1 MAQKELENEVKQALQ
16 YIKSGENFI
25 LEGGAGSGKTY
36 SLISLINELSLE
48 YPEKS
53 IVCITYTNN
62 AVAEIKSR
70 INNENFLVSTIH
82 EFIWNTIK
90 KYQNEIK
97 LTLVNLINDEN
108 YRIFTKPKEVN
119 EDYIVVDIFKNV
131 YVEYDEY
138 YSMTSN
144 EENKIKISHDHVLII
159 AEKLFEKYKKLS
171 DIFKDIANYIFIDEY
186 QDTDSDVA
194 KILLTHIK
202 SSNKKNAVG
211 FFGDSMQAIYEG
223 GVGDLEEYG
232 LKKIVKKQ
240 NRRNPRTV
248 IEVANKFREDGIEQE
263 PSTDYN
269 APNMENGHIIEG
281 SVKFIYGKRLDD
293 INLLKNKEIFSEW
306 NFTEAGK
313 TKELRLTHKYNA
325 DMSGFKELFDLY
337 DNDPLIKLIEK
348 IRIETS
354 KKNISTIGKTLEELV
369 LEINSKGLLDKI
381 KSTVDYVIYQDI
393 KNLLWEEIRSKYRI
407 KKESLL
413 GYKLNGLNRKYE
425 ANSSRDRILQRLDNL
440 CELLELY
447 ETKQYNE
454 FLKQTHFIIENK
466 GNKIELEETMRF
478 LSNSDNRTIEEVLN
492 FAEEHRL
499 LKEDDLF
506 NNFIANR
513 GLYLWKKI
521 KEMSFVQYR
530 NSIKYLKEFFPI
542 ATQHSVKG
550 SEYDNILVI
559 LASNWNQYDFRTLFG
574 EGSASD
580 SVKRRTKKLFYVSIT
595 RAKRNLVIYMQID
608 EKKDKNINKI
618 IEKAKEYF
626 GGNNVV
632 SIEELK

>member
-82 EFIWNTIK
+82 EFMWNTIK

-108 YRIFTKPKEVN
+108 YKIFTKPKEVN
-119 EDYIVVDIFKNV
+119 EDSIVVDIFKNV

-138 YSMTSN
+138 YSMTPN
-144 EENKIKISHDHVLII
+144 GENKIKISHNHVLII
-159 AEKLFEKYKKLS
+159 AEKMFEKYKKLS
-171 DIFKDIANYIFIDEY
+171 DIFKDMANYIFIDEY
-186 QDTDSDVA
+186 QDTDSSVA
-194 KILLTHIK
+194 RILLKHIK
-202 SSNKKNAVG
+202 NSNKKNVVG
-211 FFGDSMQAIYEG
+211 FFGDSMQAIYDE
-223 GVGDLEEYG
+223 GVGDLEGYS
-232 LKKIVKKQ
+232 LKKIIKKQ

-281 SVKFIYGKRLDD
+281 SVKFIYGKGLND

-306 NFTEAGK
+306 NFTESGK
-313 TKELRLTHKYNA
+313 IKELRLTHKYNA
-325 DMSGFKELFDLY
+325 DMSGFKGLFDLY
-337 DNDPLIKLIEK
+337 NNDSLIKIIEK
-348 IRIETS
+348 VRIETS
-354 KKNISTIGKTLEELV
+354 KKNISIIGKTFEKLV
-369 LEINSKGLLDKI
+369 SEINSKSLLDKI
-381 KSTVDYVIYQDI
+381 KSTIDSIYQDI
-393 KNLLWEEIRSKYRI
+393 KDSLWEEIMSKYRI
-407 KKESLL
+407 KSESLL

-425 ANSSRDRILQRLDNL
+425 AKSSRDRILQRLDSVS
-440 CELLELY
+440 ELLELY
-447 ETKQYNE
+447 ETKRYNE
-454 FLKQTHFIIENK
+454 FLRQTHFIIENK
-466 GNKIELEETMRF
+466 NDKIELEKIMSF
-478 LSNSDNRTIEEVLN
+478 LSNSDNKTIEEVLK
-492 FAEEHRL
+492 FAEEHKL

-506 NNFIANR
+506 NNFIINK
-513 GLYLWKKI
+513 GFYLWEKIKKI
-521 KEMSFVQYR
+521 LFIEYK

-559 LASNWNQYDFRTLFG
+559 LASNWNNYDFSTLFG
-574 EGSASD
+574 EGSTSN

-608 EKKDKNINKI
+608 EKKNVNNI

-626 GGNNVV
+626 GENNVI